1 MHGAMPDYMVM
12 THDPARDED
21 VTDYPIS
28 TMGEVMQL
36 HLDLM
41 KNFRKSKFIGIN
53 LLTVALSE
61 TEAMAKINESEEK
74 YNLATTDLVRFGNL
88 GLIDAIEREL
98 NS

>member
-1 MHGAMPDYMVM
+1 
-12 THDPARDED
+12 
-21 VTDYPIS
+21 
-28 TMGEVMQL
+28 MQL

-41 KNFRKSKFIGIN
+41 KNFRNSKFIGIN

-61 TEAMAKINESEEK
+61 AEAMAKIYESEEK
-74 YNLATTDLVRFGNL
+74 YNMATTDLVRFGNL